1 SVEPESW
8 FWETDDGRAWLKRL
22 VVATLYLFGL
32 KRGVG
37 AETISDFFTRLHLHR
52 HVGSSPSAIRQA
64 EIEALD
70 ALAQQHQL
78 PSKPDLSNTAPS
90 RDCME
95 YQRTKALGNRQ
106 DRTRR
111 LTPFRVLSTIGLSL
125 APELH
130 VVSLGSRRCT
140 SLDIQLNVKA

>member
-1 SVEPESW
+1 MGFWDKSVAIFKFIRDHGRQSVQRIAEQTGFSKSSVHRLGQAINRRSVEPESW

-32 KRGVG
+32 KRSVG

-70 ALAQQHQL
+70 A
-78 PSKPDLSNTAPS
+78 
-90 RDCME
+90 
-95 YQRTKALGNRQ
+95 
-106 DRTRR
+106 
-111 LTPFRVLSTIGLSL
+111 
-125 APELH
+125 
-130 VVSLGSRRCT
+130 
-140 SLDIQLNVKA
+140 